1 MSVAP
6 QQPGIMESLSFSHGP
21 TAYCFSV
28 SFLYACMTAVID
40 CCLQKPVLL
49 PMVSEW
55 LTQIPAGRL
64 AEVED
69 LQAAVVYLASDA
81 STYMVGHEL
90 VIDGGHS
97 MW

>member
-1 MSVAP
+1 MRR
-6 QQPGIMESLSFSHGP
+6 M
-21 TAYCFSV
+21 
-28 SFLYACMTAVID
+28 SFLTMHASLEEPGLSIWHGTLVFV
-40 CCLQKPVLL
+40 CCRHVWTLFPLVLQRPVLL

-81 STYMVGHEL
+81 SSYMVGHEL